1 MHQILKHIISNFVY
15 SLSCILCRIQQLC
28 LQSLPSILENPI
40 LRRTA
45 QSDGLASIVL
55 YDMAAFPS
63 NSLLILTAFH
73 TLVVLLRPL
82 GTNEGMVHKAS
93 AVSRS
98 QRGTAAAVNCTTTT
112 SKGIRSISKKRGTR
126 GEVAAAAAATG
137 GGGATAHNSSTTTTA
152 TAAINSINFKGG
164 VKQHPSAKQQ
174 KPRSDSTSSS
184 SLSSVLSNS
193 QLHDPSVNNQ
203 LTNWEENGVRVML
216 DSLRRYSNDRYLQAM
231 G

>member
-1 MHQILKHIISNFVY
+1 M
-15 SLSCILCRIQQLC
+15 
-28 LQSLPSILENPI
+28 
-40 LRRTA
+40 
-45 QSDGLASIVL
+45 
-55 YDMAAFPS
+55 
-63 NSLLILTAFH
+63 
-73 TLVVLLRPL
+73 
-82 GTNEGMVHKAS
+82 HKAS

-126 GEVAAAAAATG
+126 GEVAAG
-137 GGGATAHNSSTTTTA
+137 GGGGDATATTAA
-152 TAAINSINFKGG
+152 TAAINSVNFKGG
-164 VKQHPSAKQQ
+164 VKQHPSANQQ

-184 SLSSVLSNS
+184 SLSTVLSNS

>member
-1 MHQILKHIISNFVY
+1 MHYLKHIISNFVPP
-15 SLSCILCRIQQLC
+15 SQLLLLCRIQQLC

-98 QRGTAAAVNCTTTT
+98 QRGTAAAVSCTTTS
-112 SKGIRSISKKRGTR
+112 SKGIRSISKKRSTR
-126 GEVAAAAAATG
+126 GEVAAG
-137 GGGATAHNSSTTTTA
+137 GGGDATATTAA

-164 VKQHPSAKQQ
+164 VKQHPSANQQ

-184 SLSSVLSNS
+184 SLSSENS
-193 QLHDPSVNNQ
+193 QLHDPSMNNE

>member
-1 MHQILKHIISNFVY
+1 M
-15 SLSCILCRIQQLC
+15 
-28 LQSLPSILENPI
+28 
-40 LRRTA
+40 
-45 QSDGLASIVL
+45 
-55 YDMAAFPS
+55 
-63 NSLLILTAFH
+63 
-73 TLVVLLRPL
+73 
-82 GTNEGMVHKAS
+82 HKAS

-126 GEVAAAAAATG
+126 GEVAAAATG
-137 GGGATAHNSSTTTTA
+137 GDATATTAA

>member
-1 MHQILKHIISNFVY
+1 
-15 SLSCILCRIQQLC
+15 
-28 LQSLPSILENPI
+28 
-40 LRRTA
+40 
-45 QSDGLASIVL
+45 
-55 YDMAAFPS
+55 MAAFPS

-98 QRGTAAAVNCTTTT
+98 QRGTAAAVSCTTTS
-112 SKGIRSISKKRGTR
+112 SKGIRSISKKRSAR
-126 GEVAAAAAATG
+126 SEVATG
-137 GGGATAHNSSTTTTA
+137 SGGGATAHNSSTTTAA

-164 VKQHPSAKQQ
+164 VKQDPSAKQQ

-193 QLHDPSVNNQ
+193 QLNDPSMNNQ

>member
-1 MHQILKHIISNFVY
+1 M
-15 SLSCILCRIQQLC
+15 
-28 LQSLPSILENPI
+28 
-40 LRRTA
+40 
-45 QSDGLASIVL
+45 
-55 YDMAAFPS
+55 
-63 NSLLILTAFH
+63 
-73 TLVVLLRPL
+73 
-82 GTNEGMVHKAS
+82 HKAS

-98 QRGTAAAVNCTTTT
+98 QRGTVAAVSCTTTT
-112 SKGIRSISKKRGTR
+112 SSKGIRSISKKRSTR
-126 GEVAAAAAATG
+126 GEVAATG
-137 GGGATAHNSSTTTTA
+137 GGDATATTAA

>member
-1 MHQILKHIISNFVY
+1 MYYLKLIVSTFIRFIY
-15 SLSCILCRIQQLC
+15 SLSYLLCRIQQLC

-93 AVSRS
+93 AVSKS
-98 QRGTAAAVNCTTTT
+98 QRGTAAAVSCTTTS
-112 SKGIRSISKKRGTR
+112 SKGIRSISKKRSTR
-126 GEVAAAAAATG
+126 GEVAAVTG
-137 GGGATAHNSSTTTTA
+137 GGDATATTTA

-164 VKQHPSAKQQ
+164 VKQDPSAKQQ

-184 SLSSVLSNS
+184 SLSSAISNR
-193 QLHDPSVNNQ
+193 QLHDPSMSDQ

>member
-1 MHQILKHIISNFVY
+1 M
-15 SLSCILCRIQQLC
+15 
-28 LQSLPSILENPI
+28 
-40 LRRTA
+40 
-45 QSDGLASIVL
+45 
-55 YDMAAFPS
+55 
-63 NSLLILTAFH
+63 
-73 TLVVLLRPL
+73 
-82 GTNEGMVHKAS
+82 HKAS

-98 QRGTAAAVNCTTTT
+98 QRGTAAAVSCTTTS
-112 SKGIRSISKKRGTR
+112 SKGIRSISKKRSTR
-126 GEVAAAAAATG
+126 GEVAG
-137 GGGATAHNSSTTTTA
+137 GGGGGDATAPTTAA

-164 VKQHPSAKQQ
+164 VKQHLSANQQ

-193 QLHDPSVNNQ
+193 QPHDPSVNNQ

>member
-1 MHQILKHIISNFVY
+1 M
-15 SLSCILCRIQQLC
+15 
-28 LQSLPSILENPI
+28 
-40 LRRTA
+40 
-45 QSDGLASIVL
+45 
-55 YDMAAFPS
+55 
-63 NSLLILTAFH
+63 
-73 TLVVLLRPL
+73 
-82 GTNEGMVHKAS
+82 HKAS

-98 QRGTAAAVNCTTTT
+98 QRGTAAAVSCTTTS

-126 GEVAAAAAATG
+126 GEVAAG
-137 GGGATAHNSSTTTTA
+137 GGGDATATTAA

-164 VKQHPSAKQQ
+164 VKQHPSANQQ

-184 SLSSVLSNS
+184 SLSSENS